1 MGYRKTVSRA
11 STSTFIHTPS
21 LHNVN
26 MDPSRRDTL
35 ISLQYEQVDLD
46 FRRKQLLLPQGERL
60 VYENQ
65 AEAAAEITQHFLAGK
80 RWVVLIAQPGMGK
93 TGTML
98 ETVRQQCMRTQNAPL
113 IDDIMVCTGMSDTDW
128 ERTMRDGLLQCFR
141 DRVFHRGRLP
151 KPEDLSKMRNGLI
164 VADECHIACA
174 TSNVL
179 GKTLKAAG
187 LLDINSLVERNMC
200 MLEVSATPE
209 AVAEQLRLWGD
220 LAAVVM
226 LKPSPIYKGF
236 QSMLDDKCLHDAS
249 EFDLKKPADALRLL
263 STWDERYAGHSKRWF
278 PCRVYSSDARNAIM
292 SACRALGWDE
302 PKVHDSASR
311 IDDIDAAMEKPIFKH
326 TVVLIKQF
334 WRASKRLIRTNVGG
348 TYETTPG
355 KMDTTATSQGLTAR
369 FCDNFIWKGE
379 QTDVNL
385 RPLHFTDIA
394 AVRQYLNWYN
404 EGCVYGKVP
413 YDAARMKSDGTGP
426 VKAPKSKVHPT
437 NVVGLEGVIDVSNP
451 RRDLSRQHK
460 ANVVLEEF
468 PSMDALTAR
477 WMGISTSLPMCKSD
491 GKPRVPHKDATTDRF
506 KCSLG
511 DVSAVQSGTDV
522 RAFASRGTVG
532 WGAGL
537 TNARAGEIIKR
548 VYVGYDGD
556 VPRFFLRWTYAMPE
570 PLVGATGRQFF
581 APRK

>member
-1 MGYRKTVSRA
+1 
-11 STSTFIHTPS
+11 
-21 LHNVN
+21 

-278 PCRVYSSDARNAIM
+278 PCRVYSADARNAIM

-369 FCDNFIWKGE
+369 FCDNFAWKGE

-491 GKPRVPHKDATTDRF
+491 GKPRVPHKDATTDKF

-537 TNARAGEIIKR
+537 TNAGAGEIIKR